1 MLDTLFVLF
10 EEAGETVT
18 ETPPAEFPWTMV
30 ITLGLSL
37 LLAFVFILLILPRK
51 RKSPAISAM
60 DAVMKFVKAAET
72 FAASPTAD
80 GLKKVRKSVSLTD
93 SLLVAA
99 IYKGLVE
106 LNPAQAIT
114 EETVK
119 ICKSLFVSKANE
131 SRRAE
136 FAAVILDNAL
146 KVTDIVLPYAGKEV
160 DDGLLAL
167 TQKSGAVAYLDA
179 VKAKHA
185 TPQGEIVDT
194 PEVKK
199 NED

>member
-1 MLDTLFVLF
+1 MFASLYVLL

-37 LLAFVFILLILPRK
+37 LLAFAFILLILPRK
-51 RKSPAISAM
+51 RKSPAVSAM
-60 DAVMKFVKAAET
+60 DAAMKFVGAAEA
-72 FAASPTAD
+72 FAASPAAD
-80 GLKKVRKSVSLTD
+80 NLKKVRKTVAHTD
-93 SLLVAA
+93 NLLVAA

-131 SRRAE
+131 ARRAE

-146 KVTDIVLPYAGKEV
+146 RVSDIVLPYAGKEV

-167 TQKSGAVAYLDA
+167 TQKSGAAAYLDA

-185 TPQGEIVDT
+185 APPAEITDT
-194 PEVKK
+194 PEINKT
-199 NED
+199 EE